1 MTTRSVS
8 NRHVRQVAKLVQRLN
23 RDEIRVLLRL
33 VPQLRAELQTEAA
46 VFDQPDDLAQWAQAQ
61 MARHSPE
68 ARPMQAEDIFLDDKT
83 VAEYFALPDAER
95 ERIWAELYA
104 AAIESAP
111 EREVKL
117 DATIPAG

>member
-1 MTTRSVS
+1 MTTGSVS

-23 RDEIRVLLRL
+23 RDEIRALLRL
-33 VPQLRAELQTEAA
+33 APQLQAEAA

-61 MARHSPE
+61 MARHTPE

-111 EREVKL
+111 ERV
-117 DATIPAG
+117 ATT